1 MPFNKRSSNS
11 EDMFADTRMSFGE
24 HIEDLRRHLIR
35 GLVGFMIAL
44 CVSFTFGNFV
54 VAWIKAPIKDQLD
67 AFYAERGRNAQQK
80 LSEGN
85 SRLERLNQPIKT
97 SITIPK
103 KELAE
108 KLLSPKQAKEA
119 LEGGKEDET
128 VKLSVEINNTLAVA
142 QQLLPA
148 NQEIGPN
155 AGLITLTI
163 TEAFMVWFKVC
174 LMCGLVIGAPWI
186 IYQIWS
192 FVAAGLYP
200 HEKRYVH
207 VYLPFS
213 IALFL
218 AGVAMC
224 ELVVLPKA
232 INALLWFNQWMGLDP
247 QLRFSD
253 WLNFAILLPLAVGV
267 SFQLPL
273 VMLFLERINVLTV
286 QSYVGRWKYAF
297 FVIQVIAAIIMPTPD
312 PFSMELVALPL
323 CGLYAL
329 GVALC
334 WLRPRRRDLDIDVP
348 SSEEM
353 VEV

>member
-1 MPFNKRSSNS
+1 MPFTSRNSSS

-35 GLVGFMIAL
+35 GLLGFIVAL
-44 CVSFTFGNFV
+44 CISFTFGNFV
-54 VAWIKAPIKDQLD
+54 VAWIKAPIKEQLNE
-67 AFYAERGRNAQQK
+67 FYAHRAASAVKKAE
-80 LSEGN
+80 EGD
-85 SRLERLNQPIKT
+85 SRLQKLNQPIET
-97 SITIPK
+97 TITVPK
-103 KELAE
+103 KELVQ
-108 KLLSPKQAKEA
+108 KLLSPKQAREA
-119 LEGGKEDET
+119 LVGGDDDAT
-128 VKLSVEINNTLAVA
+128 VELPVKINNTLAFVE
-142 QQLLPA
+142 QVMPA
-148 NQEIGPN
+148 YQEVGPN

-174 LMCGLVIGAPWI
+174 LMCGLVIGGPWI
-186 IYQIWS
+186 IYQIWA

-207 VYLPFS
+207 IYLPFS

-218 AGVAMC
+218 GGVLMC
-224 ELVVLPKA
+224 ELIVLPKA
-232 INALLWFNQWMGLDP
+232 IEALLWFNQWMGLDP
-247 QLRFSD
+247 QLRFTD
-253 WLNFAILLPLAVGV
+253 WLNFAILLPVAVGV

-273 VMLFLERINVLTV
+273 VMLFLERIGVLTV
-286 QSYVGRWKYAF
+286 QSYISKWKYAF
-297 FVIQVIAAIIMPTPD
+297 FIIQVIAAIIMPTPD

-329 GVALC
+329 GIGLC
-334 WLRPRRRDLDIDVP
+334 WLRPRGRDLDVDVP